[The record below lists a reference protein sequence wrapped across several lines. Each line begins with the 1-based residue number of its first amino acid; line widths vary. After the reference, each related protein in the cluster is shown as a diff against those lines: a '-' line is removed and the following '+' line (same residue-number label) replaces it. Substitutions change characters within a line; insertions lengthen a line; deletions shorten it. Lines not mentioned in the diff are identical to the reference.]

1 MEYASLRLRA
11 FEVNLV
17 VLFGL
22 ARLGGE
28 AVALIGPWGAFSL
41 GSSPKTTKTPWIRAF
56 SAEKDLRRVVTL
68 W

>member
-1 MEYASLRLRA
+1 MEYAALKLRA

-17 VLFGL
+17 VLIAL
-22 ARLGGE
+22 AGE
-28 AVALIGPWGAFSL
+28 AVALVGPWGAFSL
-41 GSSPKTTKTPWIRAF
+41 GSSPKTTKTPWVRAF